1 MKLQIESLLIG
12 SCLGLVVGIVMT
24 FAIVI
29 DSLEKQRDIEAD
41 MSPTI
46 IWNDYDEA
54 IPLDGELVRIEMIEN
69 DTIYICNK

>member
-24 FAIVI
+24 FAIVV
-29 DSLEKQRDIEAD
+29 DSLEKQRNIEAD
-41 MSPTI
+41 MGPTI
-46 IWNDYDEA
+46 IWNDDDEA
-54 IPLDGELVRIEMIEN
+54 IPLDGELVRIEMIKN